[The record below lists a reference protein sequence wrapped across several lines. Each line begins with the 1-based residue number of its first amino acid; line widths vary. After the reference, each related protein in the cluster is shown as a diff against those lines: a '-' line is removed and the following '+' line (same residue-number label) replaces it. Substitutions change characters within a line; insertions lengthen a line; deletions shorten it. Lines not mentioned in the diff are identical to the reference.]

1 MERHSPQDVERYV
14 LSLETCDGE
23 TPPGLVELLKQRID
37 EVQAE
42 APTPPATIEFRPPA
56 PEERNSKAVQVEAR
70 LFHAIDEEAAENPQR
85 VAQREEARSGLDATT
100 VAAQQVASTQ
110 AALEAQ
116 VRRLQRMG
124 IGLNIQVEELA
135 TVS

>member
-42 APTPPATIEFRPPA
+42 APVPPSTIEFRPSVPD
-56 PEERNSKAVQVEAR
+56 ERSSKAVQVEAR

-85 VAQREEARSGLDATT
+85 VNQREEARSGPDAIT
-100 VAAQQVASTQ
+100 VTALQMASTQ

-116 VRRLQRMG
+116 VRRLQLMG
-124 IGLNIQVEELA
+124 ITIEIKIEEMA
-135 TVS
+135 SVS